1 MPLIGEPSPLTAD
14 DKPAD
19 IYVSGV
25 VCRMLLD
32 QFHCL
37 DICIVVCEAILALER
52 RHARSI
58 YRHVPPFN
66 STTPRHARVRKVPL
80 RYFFNSNFPRYSVRY
95 GTRLSVDCLFLRS
108 PSRVLY
114 RTELTRKIRKG
125 YFCHSGTPSRTLVQ
139 GSHILATSLDARL

>member
-80 RYFFNSNFPRYSVRY
+80 RYFFNSNFPRYTHSVRY
-95 GTRLSVDCLFLRS
+95 GTRLGFEKGIFATREHPREHWYKDHISWPRVWMQGCDCDTGFEKRS
-108 PSRVLY
+108 
-114 RTELTRKIRKG
+114 
-125 YFCHSGTPSRTLVQ
+125 
-139 GSHILATSLDARL
+139 